1 MNIHVGNLPID
12 CTEQELRK
20 LFETCGTIESI
31 EIITNIRTHQP
42 LGYGFVFMKSE
53 EDGKRAIETLNG
65 QSLKGKTITVTPA
78 NRPHG
83 RRKSSFRK
91 PGFR

>member
-1 MNIHVGNLPID
+1 MNLHVGNLPLD
-12 CTEQELRK
+12 CTEQELRA
-20 LFETCGTIESI
+20 LFETCGAIESI

-42 LGYGFVFMKSE
+42 LGYGFVVMRTE
-53 EDGKRAIETLNG
+53 EEGKRCIETLNG
-65 QSLKGKTITVTPA
+65 KYLKGKAITISPA